1 MTAMPPGTVQ
11 RDIFSWN
18 AKLAQFVKD
27 EAQRVFNKMP
37 KRDVISWTAMLGGYS
52 LHGHGKEALDQF
64 EWMCKEGKAEDFIK
78 MMSCESNVVLWMS
91 LLGACRSHGNVEMG
105 EVIAKRVLALDP
117 GNSAEY
123 VRSNIYTAAAK
134 WNPPANVQHQ
144 KLERGMHLEY
154 RGQ

>member
-18 AKLAQFVKD
+18 AKLAQFVKGG
-27 EAQRVFNKMP
+27 QHQK
-37 KRDVISWTAMLGGYS
+37 AMKLF
-52 LHGHGKEALDQF
+52 QQ
-64 EWMCKEGKAEDFIK
+64 MQQEGLSPDK
-78 MMSCESNVVLWMS
+78 
-91 LLGACRSHGNVEMG
+91 SHGNVEMG
-105 EVIAKRVLALDP
+105 EVIAKRVLAFDP

>member
-18 AKLAQFVKD
+18 AKLAQFVKGGQHQKAMKLFQQMQQEGLSPD
-27 EAQRVFNKMP
+27 KLTFLRVLNACAGL
-37 KRDVISWTAMLGGYS
+37 R
-52 LHGHGKEALDQF
+52 ALD
-64 EWMCKEGKAEDFIK
+64 EGRRIH
-78 MMSCESNVVLWMS
+78 SQIIES
-91 LLGACRSHGNVEMG
+91 GSHGNVEMG
-105 EVIAKRVLALDP
+105 EVIAKQVLALDP

-144 KLERGMHLEY
+144 KLERGMRLEY